1 MKKIIALALALAM
14 VFALAACGGG
24 ASAPAAAPA
33 APAASAPAASAP
45 AASAPA
51 ASAPAASAP
60 AAAEPAKT
68 LDWPKK
74 DISIVCPFKAG
85 GAMDLST
92 RLTAKYLEKYLGVS
106 VTVNNVEG
114 GNNWVGYTQVNQ
126 AKGDGYLLGFA
137 NYPGQV
143 GGYLNPSAGV
153 PLTYRDF
160 TSIADIVHDANVLVV
175 SPKYSPYK
183 TLQEFMD
190 AAKTK
195 SMVVGTGGGAGSD
208 DDVLIRKLN
217 QQFGTQLVS
226 GQNANDADASA
237 ALLGGHIDA
246 RCCNVSNIYK
256 NYKSTGDDAV
266 LVLAV
271 FDSERSDF
279 IPDIPTGKELGFDV
293 SGSSD
298 RGLIG
303 PPSLD
308 PEITAYLIE
317 TLKKIE
323 QDPEFKADAESQG
336 MGIHMLFGDDFAA
349 YIQSVEDTM
358 SGMLVEFGWK

>member
-1 MKKIIALALALAM
+1 MKKLFALALALAM
-14 VFALAACGGG
+14 TLALVACGGG
-24 ASAPAAAPA
+24 STSAPAASTP
-33 APAASAPAASAP
+33 APAASAPAASTPAP

-51 ASAPAASAP
+51 AP
-60 AAAEPAKT
+60 EAKK

-160 TSIADIVHDANVLVV
+160 TSIADVVHDPNVLVV

-183 TLQEFMD
+183 TLDEFMA
-190 AAKTK
+190 AAKTQ
-195 SMVVGTGGGAGSD
+195 SLVVGTGGGAGSD

-226 GQNANDADASA
+226 GQNANDADAAA

-266 LVLAV
+266 IVLAV

-279 IPDIPTGKELGFDV
+279 IPDIATGKELGYDV

-308 PEITAYLIE
+308 PEITAYLIDV
-317 TLKKIE
+317 LKQVE
-323 QDPEFKADAESQG
+323 QDPDFQNDAKEQG
-336 MGIHMLFGDDFAA
+336 MGIHMLFGDEFAN
-349 YIQSVEDTM
+349 YILSVEDTM
-358 SGMLVEFGWK
+358 KGMMVDFGWTK

>member
-1 MKKIIALALALAM
+1 MKKFLALALALAM
-14 VFALAACGGG
+14 VLALAACGGSS
-24 ASAPAAAPA
+24 ASTSTPAPAESSTPAPAAEP
-33 APAASAPAASAP
+33 
-45 AASAPA
+45 
-51 ASAPAASAP
+51 
-60 AAAEPAKT
+60 AAEPAKT

-74 DISIVCPFKAG
+74 DISIICPFKAG

-92 RLTAKYLEKYLGVS
+92 RLTAKYLEKYLGVN

-126 AKGDGYLLGFA
+126 AKGDGYTLGFA

-153 PLTYRDF
+153 QFTYRDF
-160 TSIADIVHDANVLVV
+160 TSIADIVHDPNVIVV
-175 SPKYSPYK
+175 TPSSPYQ
-183 TLQEFMD
+183 TFEEFME
-190 AAKTK
+190 AAKTTELT
-195 SMVVGTGGGAGSD
+195 VGTGGGAGSD
-208 DDVLIRKLN
+208 DDVLIAALN
-217 QQFGTQLVS
+217 QKYGTKLIS
-226 GQNANDADASA
+226 GRNANDADAAA

-256 NYKSTGDDAV
+256 AYKSTGDDAV
-266 LVLAV
+266 TVLAV
-271 FDSERSDF
+271 FDAERSAF
-279 IPDIPTGKELGFDV
+279 IPEIPTGAELGFDLT
-293 SGSSD
+293 GSSD

-317 TLKKIE
+317 VLQQVE
-323 QDPEFKADAESQG
+323 QDPEFQAEAAEQG

-349 YIQSVEDTM
+349 FIQGVEDTM
-358 SGMLVEFGWK
+358 SGLLEEFGWK